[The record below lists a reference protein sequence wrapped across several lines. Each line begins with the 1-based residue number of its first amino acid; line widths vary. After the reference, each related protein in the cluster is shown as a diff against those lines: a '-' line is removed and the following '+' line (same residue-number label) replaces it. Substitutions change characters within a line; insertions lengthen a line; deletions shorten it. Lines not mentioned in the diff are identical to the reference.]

1 MPKYTIINKDT
12 EEEWEVQCSWDE
24 LQAMLSENPGYK
36 QGLSTPNFI
45 TQPGSTISKT
55 SGDWRDHLKRMKKHS
70 GKNNS
75 INV

>member
-24 LQAMLSENPGYK
+24 LQTMLGENPEYK

-45 TQPGSTISKT
+45 TQPGSTVSRT

-70 GKNNS
+70 GRNNS